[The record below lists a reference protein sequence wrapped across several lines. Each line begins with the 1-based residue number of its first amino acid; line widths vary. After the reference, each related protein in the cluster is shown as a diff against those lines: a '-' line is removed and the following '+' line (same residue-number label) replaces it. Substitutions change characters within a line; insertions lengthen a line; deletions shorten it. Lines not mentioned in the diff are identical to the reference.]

1 MEKLRKLNAFAM
13 SSPRVFSNL
22 PEVSA
27 AMDVGI
33 GQVQTA
39 FANFNGSFQVPS
51 ADQLGWART
60 IGVEWKKKEELDRAY
75 QRVLDKLKK
84 GEKLTEEEAKV
95 VEAYKKKYPE
105 LDIDKSVTK
114 ASAKELSKETG
125 MSYEDA
131 YNFIVNGVL
140 SDENKGKI
148 KLVKNAAKYAKGGLY
163 ISSSGRYY
171 WKHSGKNY
179 WKNNPN
185 KTWNIWKASKTDPN
199 FDKASI
205 KDKAF
210 SKKGARYTDLLGIK
224 QLKKSKKVQSL
235 ISKISKDGDELTK
248 VGKVLKKADKGLS
261 KISSKL
267 KSYEHGRLNKDLKMM
282 KENQITSKLG
292 KVGKWAGKGLK
303 AAGWLGT
310 AIDAKDA
317 VQGYKKKGYSNEQTA
332 ALATRKVAVDMAATT
347 VGSNVGRVAGAAV
360 GQAIIPIPGVGAA
373 IGSVAGSIV
382 GGMIGSKVGDAVNA
396 QMDKGVKPKK
406 SGWSWPW

>member
-1 MEKLRKLNAFAM
+1 
-13 SSPRVFSNL
+13 
-22 PEVSA
+22 
-27 AMDVGI
+27 
-33 GQVQTA
+33 
-39 FANFNGSFQVPS
+39 
-51 ADQLGWART
+51 
-60 IGVEWKKKEELDRAY
+60 
-75 QRVLDKLKK
+75 
-84 GEKLTEEEAKV
+84 EEAKV